1 MGVNMG
7 FNTRHHHDEPT
18 PAVHI
23 HKNGKVH
30 EHQKEKAHNHHKE
43 HSDTKNKDNC
53 CNDQVVKLQSS
64 DKAIN
69 PGTNSLDPIPVILQT
84 PLYSL
89 KSYKTVSAPSRKY
102 IIPTSHPPPQDIR
115 VLIQSFLI

>member
-1 MGVNMG
+1 MG

-23 HKNGKVH
+23 HKDGKVH
-30 EHQKEKAHNHHKE
+30 EHQKEKAHKQ
-43 HSDTKNKDNC
+43 HSNTKNKDNC

-69 PGTNSLDPIPVILQT
+69 PGTNSLDPIPVILLT

-89 KSYKTVSAPSRKY
+89 KSYKTVSAG
-102 IIPTSHPPPQDIR
+102 
-115 VLIQSFLI
+115 